1 MGIRIVQLFG
11 ATGPANQAANQ
22 PAIQLTSQATSQ
34 PSSLPAR
41 QPASPRNQPANL
53 STSHHSQP
61 TQPSSQQTGPAS
73 QGLWLGLYEN
83 RAKKHGNS
91 NCISWKHSQNIGN
104 SNLPYENITKTL
116 KIQIFVWKHN
126 KHIENVNFQL
136 LFIDRI
142 FHSKFKLSNYL
153 QQLGVSGKL
162 WGPLA
167 TGCGEDCT
175 IWLGNWDIHRKNW
188 VIW

>member
-11 ATGPANQAANQ
+11 ATGPANQAASQ
-22 PAIQLTSQATSQ
+22 PAIQLASQSA
-34 PSSLPAR
+34 
-41 QPASPRNQPANL
+41 
-53 STSHHSQP
+53 SQP
-61 TQPSSQQTGPAS
+61 TQPAS
-73 QGLWLGLYEN
+73 QPVNQPSQPTNPAIQPAN
-83 RAKKHGNS
+83 RPSQPRAVTGIVWKQSEKHWNS
-91 NCISWKHSQNIGN
+91 KCISLKHSQNMGKF
-104 SNLPYENITKTL
+104 NLPYENITKTL
-116 KIQIFVWKHN
+116 KIKIFVWKHN

-136 LFIDRI
+136 LFIDLI

-175 IWLGNWDIHRKNW
+175 IWLGNWDIHRKIW